1 MAIDLWAKYGGI
13 KKKTKK
19 ITVKPPM
26 SIEDMMEQSI
36 NKQRDMIKEG
46 KVGDSGSW
54 WKEGIVKPKCGIF
67 SLIDGEL
74 HMDKSDFSS
83 FVDDVERSFKNGDFE
98 SRFKD
103 MERKQRAAIKK
114 RREGKN
120 K

>member
-19 ITVKPPM
+19 ITVKAPM

-36 NKQRDMIKEG
+36 NKQREMIKEG
-46 KVGDSGSW
+46 KIGDSGSW
-54 WKEGIVKPKCGIF
+54 WKDGKVKPKCGIF

-74 HMDKSDFSS
+74 DIDKDMFGS
-83 FVDDVERSFKNGDFE
+83 FVDDLEKSFKNGDFE
-98 SRFKD
+98 GRFKE